1 MPEMPDDKKLISDYT
16 PSMSTVEAL
25 LQEAKQL
32 PVDQRQTLIYRL
44 LVADEPPISPE
55 VERVWDLMI
64 RERIARYDAGQ
75 TQTQPASEVFAEL
88 DRRRASAK

>member
-1 MPEMPDDKKLISDYT
+1 MPEMPDDKQLISDYS

-32 PVDQRQTLIYRL
+32 PADQRQTLIYRL
-44 LVADEPPISPE
+44 LVADEAPISPD

-75 TQTQPASEVFAEL
+75 ARTQPASEVFAEL
-88 DRRRASAK
+88 DRRLGA